1 MVKSFGNYAAKYKL
15 IGRQSLI
22 MFNTNLTLICLVTVC
37 VWLSLTH
44 SQTRTLPLNP
54 RLSCLCLEWD
64 NVIFHA
70 CEIVHTEHKENLSR
84 THAPCMLFG
93 RIRLKCVGNRVQ
105 IFTVNKC
112 PYGYKSTDNRI
123 IFKRFAYCSLLFSK
137 YFEYCEITQLFRFS

>member
-105 IFTVNKC
+105 IFTVNKY
-112 PYGYKSTDNRI
+112 PNRYQSIDNRI
-123 IFKRFAYCSLLFSK
+123 DLDRFALGHLLYHKAFCSIVEK
-137 YFEYCEITQLFRFS
+137 YLR